1 MDANALR
8 PIPARAQTAVLD
20 LYRLAL
26 DADEPTIFSFA
37 IEMAVTVTGSEIGY
51 FHLVNEDQET
61 IELGTWSAGTLR
73 QCTAT
78 YDRHYPISQAG
89 VWADSARHRR
99 PCVHNDYRALDDR
112 RGLPGGHVELVR
124 HLGVPVL
131 SRDRVVLL
139 VGVGNKPADYDDE
152 DLACAQ
158 AVADSAWALIS
169 RRREQ
174 AALELS
180 ERQLLDLQEFAAISA
195 WQWDP
200 EDRRLR
206 CDGNSRRIFGIETPQ
221 GIPRSIEDLLRFI
234 DPRDREAVLD
244 ALRDPA
250 ADATFDLDLRGV
262 RADGTA
268 VVVHFRGAAY
278 PRSQGHGVV
287 MRGILQDVTERRE
300 FTRIKYDAEHDTLTG
315 LANRAALLAE
325 LEAGLRDRRRSRE
338 DLFAVHFVD
347 LDRFKPVNDS
357 LGHSAGDAVLKLVA
371 DRLVRATRKDD
382 LVARLGGDELVVV
395 QKHVSRPAA
404 AEAFAQKLIAAIGEP
419 MEIAGRRVELGA
431 SVGIALAFPLAES
444 AEELLSRADRAMYRA
459 KETSRGSY
467 CVAT

>member
-1 MDANALR
+1 MDATALR
-8 PIPARAQTAVLD
+8 PIPARARTAVLD

-37 IEMAVTVTGSEIGY
+37 VEMAVTVTDSEIGY
-51 FHLVNEDQET
+51 FHLVNEDQRT

-73 QCTAT
+73 RCTAT
-78 YDRHYPISQAG
+78 YDRHYPISEAG

-99 PCVHNDYRALDDR
+99 PCVHNDYRALRDK
-112 RGLPGGHVELVR
+112 RGLPEGHVDLVR
-124 HLGVPVL
+124 HLGVPAL

-152 DLACAQ
+152 DLACVQ

-180 ERQLLDLQEFAAISA
+180 ERQLLDLQEFTAIAS

-206 CDGNSRRIFGIETPQ
+206 CDGNIRRIFGIDSPSGVPR
-221 GIPRSIEDLLRFI
+221 GIDDLLRFI
-234 DPRDREAVLD
+234 DARDRDEVLD
-244 ALRDPA
+244 VLRDPA

-262 RADGTA
+262 RADGA
-268 VVVHFRGAAY
+268 PVIVHFRGAVY
-278 PRSQGHGVV
+278 PRSQGHGVIL
-287 MRGILQDVTERRE
+287 RGILQDVTERRE

-315 LANRAALLAE
+315 LANRASLLAA
-325 LEAGLRDRRRSRE
+325 LEVGLRDRRRSRD
-338 DLFAVHFVD
+338 DLLAVHFVD
-347 LDRFKPVNDS
+347 LDRFKPVNDT

-395 QKHVSRPAA
+395 QKHVSRPAV
-404 AEAFAQKLIAAIGEP
+404 AEAFASKLIAAIGAP
-419 MEIAGRRVELGA
+419 MEIAGRRIELGA
-431 SVGIALAFPLAES
+431 SVGIALALSTAES
-444 AEELLSRADRAMYRA
+444 AEDLLARADRAMYRA
-459 KETSRGSY
+459 KETRRGSY
-467 CVAT
+467 CIAA